1 MNEDWLF
8 PTREERLSI
17 DDVLTRSLA
26 DADDRVRRGS
36 VVPTFDV
43 AKFQEQLAAFDF
55 ERPIPLPGNT
65 GSYL

>member
-36 VVPTFDV
+36 VSTN
-43 AKFQEQLAAFDF
+43 L
-55 ERPIPLPGNT
+55 
-65 GSYL
+65 